1 MFTGDLKKENGK
13 TSVFCLYQF
22 KSESHIS
29 KVKADFKYFT
39 IKE

>member
-1 MFTGDLKKENGK
+1 MCTGELKKENGK

-22 KSESHIS
+22 KSESHSS
-29 KVKADFKYFT
+29 KVKSDFKYFP